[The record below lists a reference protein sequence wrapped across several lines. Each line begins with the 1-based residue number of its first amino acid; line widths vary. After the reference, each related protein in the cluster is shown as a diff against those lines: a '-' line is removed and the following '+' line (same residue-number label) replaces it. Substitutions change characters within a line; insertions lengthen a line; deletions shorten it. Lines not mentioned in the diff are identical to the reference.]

1 MPGQDQ
7 IIGGMSSNGLPHNV
21 IRGAQQTLE
30 MNHGVNMDGVEGEE
44 EQSSH
49 NHGASQELRA
59 REQEWANELRRA
71 DERSHE
77 VRQRCEDLK
86 KANSELEA
94 RCKAQEQQI
103 ETRDV
108 EILRLG
114 GLYQGGQNND
124 KLAMQYSQEQN
135 QKIVGKLNAQLDFL
149 NKENHRLQTQLDLF
163 VKDKSVVAHIDKYR
177 ADIDDL
183 TFENQTLRKDL
194 RELTATLKD
203 YQEAD
208 FHRQREARALAD
220 QQQASEREV
229 DKQRQEVQQARE
241 AAESHSARMN
251 ELTCEFNAERRCLK
265 EKITMLEQTLT
276 TYQTQFSEM
285 QSALDNR
292 QHAEEMQRNELNL
305 WNGRA
310 ANIKRDLDM
319 QQNFNAKVIAE
330 NKDLKATLEEAA
342 RKLAVKDQ
350 KERLLA
356 HQIQCLQEDNDRLA
370 KMYT

>member
-1 MPGQDQ
+1 MKQKLEKVLSKLYMPGQDQ

-44 EQSSH
+44 EQSNH

-124 KLAMQYSQEQN
+124 KLSMQYSQEQN

-163 VKDKSVVAHIDKYR
+163 VKDKSVVEHIDKYR

-194 RELTATLKD
+194 RELTVTLKD

-220 QQQASEREV
+220 QQQASEREI
-229 DKQRQEVQQARE
+229 DKQRQDAQ
-241 AAESHSARMN
+241 
-251 ELTCEFNAERRCLK
+251 
-265 EKITMLEQTLT
+265 
-276 TYQTQFSEM
+276 
-285 QSALDNR
+285 
-292 QHAEEMQRNELNL
+292 
-305 WNGRA
+305 
-310 ANIKRDLDM
+310 
-319 QQNFNAKVIAE
+319 
-330 NKDLKATLEEAA
+330 
-342 RKLAVKDQ
+342 
-350 KERLLA
+350 
-356 HQIQCLQEDNDRLA
+356 
-370 KMYT
+370 

>member
-1 MPGQDQ
+1 MQLIQRKEALEQVELRWKSTLRQAQSEATDLGFLNKQKDARIKELESEVLRMKQKLEKVLSKLYMPGQDQ

-44 EQSSH
+44 EQSNH

-124 KLAMQYSQEQN
+124 KLSMQYSQEQN

-163 VKDKSVVAHIDKYR
+163 VKDKSVVEHIDKYR

-194 RELTATLKD
+194 RELTVTLKD

-229 DKQRQEVQQARE
+229 DKQRQDAQ
-241 AAESHSARMN
+241 
-251 ELTCEFNAERRCLK
+251 
-265 EKITMLEQTLT
+265 
-276 TYQTQFSEM
+276 
-285 QSALDNR
+285 
-292 QHAEEMQRNELNL
+292 
-305 WNGRA
+305 
-310 ANIKRDLDM
+310 
-319 QQNFNAKVIAE
+319 
-330 NKDLKATLEEAA
+330 
-342 RKLAVKDQ
+342 
-350 KERLLA
+350 
-356 HQIQCLQEDNDRLA
+356 
-370 KMYT
+370 

>member
-1 MPGQDQ
+1 MKQKLEKVLSKLYMPGQDQ

-44 EQSSH
+44 EQSNH

-124 KLAMQYSQEQN
+124 KLSMQYSQEQN

-149 NKENHRLQTQLDLF
+149 NKENHRLQT
-163 VKDKSVVAHIDKYR
+163 
-177 ADIDDL
+177 
-183 TFENQTLRKDL
+183 
-194 RELTATLKD
+194 
-203 YQEAD
+203 
-208 FHRQREARALAD
+208 
-220 QQQASEREV
+220 
-229 DKQRQEVQQARE
+229 
-241 AAESHSARMN
+241 
-251 ELTCEFNAERRCLK
+251 
-265 EKITMLEQTLT
+265 
-276 TYQTQFSEM
+276 
-285 QSALDNR
+285 
-292 QHAEEMQRNELNL
+292 
-305 WNGRA
+305 
-310 ANIKRDLDM
+310 
-319 QQNFNAKVIAE
+319 
-330 NKDLKATLEEAA
+330 
-342 RKLAVKDQ
+342 
-350 KERLLA
+350 
-356 HQIQCLQEDNDRLA
+356 
-370 KMYT
+370 

>member
-1 MPGQDQ
+1 MVERLLNELLKTTEAFQQVKNQNAVLEQESCLNAQAQLPLQHENERLVKENNTLHMQLIQRKEALEQVELRWKSTLRQAQSEATDLGFLNKQKDARIKDLESEVLRMKQKLEKVLSKLYMPGQDQ

-44 EQSSH
+44 EQSNH

-124 KLAMQYSQEQN
+124 KLSMQYSQEQN

-163 VKDKSVVAHIDKYR
+163 VKDKSVVEHIDKYR

-229 DKQRQEVQQARE
+229 DKQRQEAQ
-241 AAESHSARMN
+241 
-251 ELTCEFNAERRCLK
+251 
-265 EKITMLEQTLT
+265 
-276 TYQTQFSEM
+276 
-285 QSALDNR
+285 
-292 QHAEEMQRNELNL
+292 
-305 WNGRA
+305 
-310 ANIKRDLDM
+310 
-319 QQNFNAKVIAE
+319 
-330 NKDLKATLEEAA
+330 
-342 RKLAVKDQ
+342 
-350 KERLLA
+350 
-356 HQIQCLQEDNDRLA
+356 
-370 KMYT
+370 